1 MIRQDLTNAIV
12 MPSTMIVTQI
22 VIDIV
27 RSQFYLFSDIDLKV
41 ISLYIEND
49 LVYLL
54 LLELHLY
61 SVLK

>member
-1 MIRQDLTNAIV
+1 MIRQDLTDAVV

-27 RSQFYLFSDIDLKV
+27 RSQFYLSSAIDLKV

-61 SVLK
+61 TVLK